1 MKKELLEKAKLAEKA
16 EELITLAKENG
27 FDLTEE
33 EAEAYFAKLNPKA
46 GVLADDELDDAAG
59 GERCGTIYDSGRPV
73 ITAFNSCEYFE
84 REKTREKIPNG
95 GYCKNCVWSEMR
107 TGALL
112 CLNPVR
118 HNN

>member
-1 MKKELLEKAKLAEKA
+1 MNKELLEKAKMAKSP
-16 EELITLAKENG
+16 EELTLLAKENG

-33 EAEAYFAKLNPKA
+33 EANTYFTRLNHKS
-46 GVLADDELDDAAG
+46 GEVADDELEDAAG

-73 ITAFNSCEYFE
+73 ITILNSCEYFE

-95 GYCKNCVWSEMR
+95 GYCKNCVWAETR

-118 HNN
+118 RYN